1 MKNILRYLLLFF
13 TFFLIGSCNNSET
26 NSQLFVNTAHE
37 LPLLNTGKHIG
48 TIIGF
53 NASNPAQT
61 QDSIQNRWDEA
72 LDKGMSIGRVQTDWV
87 ELEPQPNVFDKEAL
101 REKLEALSNK
111 NLQVFLTLTAIDS
124 DEAMPPSDLAGKP
137 FDDAELID
145 RFKKLMDWVIPMLI
159 EHNGFLIA
167 ITNEADNAFEEF
179 PEMIPQTVTFV
190 KESRKYIHSIDS
202 RIAVT
207 ATIAEGSLDNEVPG
221 LAEVLKECDV
231 ASFNFYGQDNGGAVQ
246 DVAKVNQEIDELIA
260 FVGDKLLV
268 IQELGFSSGY
278 EDGTSIMESSS
289 EKQGI
294 FFDAFFQR
302 MQSEP
307 QLRAAVVFQL
317 VDWSPDTTDLFMEAF
332 ENAGLPEEF
341 LFAFRESLRTV
352 GLIRYEDGS
361 QKPAWNEFLN
371 WIENFKQ

>member
-371 WIENFKQ
+371 WIENFQ

>member
-1 MKNILRYLLLFF
+1 
-13 TFFLIGSCNNSET
+13 
-26 NSQLFVNTAHE
+26 
-37 LPLLNTGKHIG
+37 
-48 TIIGF
+48 
-53 NASNPAQT
+53 
-61 QDSIQNRWDEA
+61 
-72 LDKGMSIGRVQTDWV
+72 
-87 ELEPQPNVFDKEAL
+87 
-101 REKLEALSNK
+101 
-111 NLQVFLTLTAIDS
+111 
-124 DEAMPPSDLAGKP
+124 MPPSDLAGKP

-289 EKQGI
+289 EKQSI

>member
-13 TFFLIGSCNNSET
+13 TFFLIGSCNNSEA

-371 WIENFKQ
+371 WIENFQ